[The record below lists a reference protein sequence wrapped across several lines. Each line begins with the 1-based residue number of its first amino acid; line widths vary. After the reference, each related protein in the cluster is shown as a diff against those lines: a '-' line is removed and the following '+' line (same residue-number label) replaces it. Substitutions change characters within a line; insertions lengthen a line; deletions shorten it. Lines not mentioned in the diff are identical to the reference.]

1 MLLKDDEN
9 DDDDRSNNDD
19 DDDNNNDNDDDDFN
33 DDDDI
38 KATQFRVGAMSKMG
52 VNVLKTGEVNCF
64 DAIDINMVEILS
76 MLASYEYLNVEAA
89 WNKSMKENNDDEES
103 IVVLAKQLKSLS
115 QYKPGPNAIPISR
128 DELKNRIESFIKSH
142 GILFSVEFLED
153 LKLKAEKL

>member
-1 MLLKDDEN
+1 MLTIVVINYDVDAG
-9 DDDDRSNNDD
+9 DDDDVKRNVN
-19 DDDNNNDNDDDDFN
+19 
-33 DDDDI
+33 DDI
-38 KATQFRVGAMSKMG
+38 KVTQFRVGAISKMG
-52 VNVLKTGEVNCF
+52 VNVLKTDKVNCF
-64 DAIDINMVEILS
+64 DAIDINMMEILS

-89 WNKSMKENNDDEES
+89 LNKSIKENNDDGES

-115 QYKPGPNAIPISR
+115 HYKPGPNAIPMSR

>member
-9 DDDDRSNNDD
+9 DDDDRSNDD
-19 DDDNNNDNDDDDFN
+19 DDDDDFN

-52 VNVLKTGEVNCF
+52 VNVLKTGKVNCF
-64 DAIDINMVEILS
+64 DAFNINMVEILEILS

-89 WNKSMKENNDDEES
+89 WNKSITENSDDGES
-103 IVVLAKQLKSLS
+103 MVVLAKQLESLS
-115 QYKPGPNAIPISR
+115 HYKPSSNKIPMSR

-153 LKLKAEKL
+153 LKLKADKL

>member
-19 DDDNNNDNDDDDFN
+19 DDNNDNDDDDFN

-52 VNVLKTGEVNCF
+52 VNVLKTGKVNCF
-64 DAIDINMVEILS
+64 DAMNINMMEILS

-89 WNKSMKENNDDEES
+89 LNNSITENNDDGES
-103 IVVLAKQLKSLS
+103 MVVLAKQLESLS
-115 QYKPGPNAIPISR
+115 HYKPGSNKIPMSR

>member
-9 DDDDRSNNDD
+9 DDDDRSNDD
-19 DDDNNNDNDDDDFN
+19 DDDDDFN

-38 KATQFRVGAMSKMG
+38 KATQFRVGALSKMG
-52 VNVLKTGEVNCF
+52 VNVLKTGKVNCF

-89 WNKSMKENNDDEES
+89 LNKSIKENNDDGES

-115 QYKPGPNAIPISR
+115 HYKPGPNAIPMSR

>member
-19 DDDNNNDNDDDDFN
+19 DDDDDDFN

-52 VNVLKTGEVNCF
+52 VNVLKTGKVNCF
-64 DAIDINMVEILS
+64 DAFNLMEILS

-89 WNKSMKENNDDEES
+89 LNNSMKENNDDEES

-115 QYKPGPNAIPISR
+115 HYKPGPNAIPMSR

-153 LKLKAEKL
+153 LKLKADKL